1 MNTNDF
7 INSIDNKLYNKIRQS
22 KSDAECRRYL
32 KEHLEAQKIVNAWNS
47 QLNKSRVIPR
57 YFVDIRVGC
66 GAVRDKW
73 HESYNE
79 DYPGLHR
86 DTLDVVEYKHGYRVN
101 GVWNMKDEDVKYLN
115 DLCERLNNEA

>member
-1 MNTNDF
+1 MITE
-7 INSIDNKLYNKIRQS
+7 KQY
-22 KSDAECRRYL
+22 
-32 KEHLEAQKIVNAWNS
+32 LEAQKIVDAWNS
-47 QLNKSRVIPR
+47 QLNQSRVMPR
-57 YFVDIRVGC
+57 YFVDIRGGC

-79 DYPGLHR
+79 DYPGLHS
-86 DTLDVVEYKHGYRVN
+86 DTPDVVEYKHGYTAN

>member
-1 MNTNDF
+1 M
-7 INSIDNKLYNKIRQS
+7 
-22 KSDAECRRYL
+22 
-32 KEHLEAQKIVNAWNS
+32 
-47 QLNKSRVIPR
+47 PR
-57 YFVDIRVGC
+57 YFVDIRCGC

-79 DYPGLHR
+79 DYPGLHS
-86 DTLDVVEYKHGYRVN
+86 DTLDVVEYKRGYTDN